1 MRRRITMSK
10 QTGAHTH
17 EEKGKN
23 VPVILFFTGLAL
35 FFIGLFL
42 GNMLLV
48 KNILFS
54 LAAIL
59 AGYHIIGE
67 GFGDT
72 YRDTKNNRKFSPNI
86 HLLMTLAAVGS
97 ALMGSFE
104 ESALLILIFAAA
116 HFLEDYAQ
124 GKSQREI
131 TKLLNLNPT
140 EARLIRDDGSI
151 QTVSV
156 EQLKIGDRVQVLN
169 GAQIPTDGVVIEGS
183 TAVDESSING
193 ESIPKEKNSGDPVFG
208 STMNGSG
215 TIVVEVTK
223 DSSETVFAKI
233 VQLVN
238 QSQEN
243 QSEIAS
249 KIKRFEPKYVTLVL
263 AVFPLIVLGGAL
275 LFQLTW
281 AESFYRGLVFLIAA
295 SPCALAASAVPAT
308 LSGISNLAKQ
318 GVLFKGG
325 SFLSNLAE
333 VKALAFDKTGTLT
346 KGKPEVTDYLFVDG
360 LEDRQVAVL
369 TNMEKKSNHPLATA
383 IVNRFEVETTAL
395 NLEVENIVGVGLV
408 TTIADTTFR
417 IGKPSS
423 FEQVPTIIE
432 KQTTKLASEGKTV
445 VYFAENEQVIGL
457 VALMDVPN
465 EEAMNAIH
473 YFKSQN
479 IETTMITGD
488 AKLTGEAVGRL
499 VGVDQVYANVLPEEK
514 SAIVDQ
520 LKREVGMTGMVG
532 DGINDAPALV
542 NADIGVAMGDG
553 TDIAIDVADVVV
565 MKNDLSKLGYAHRV
579 SKRLNKIVQ
588 QNIIF
593 SMLVVATLIILNFLG
608 IANIAFSVLIHEGST
623 LVVIFNGLR
632 LLVNTK

>member
-1 MRRRITMSK
+1 MSK

-140 EARLIRDDGSI
+140 EARLITDDGSI

-156 EQLKIGDRVQVLN
+156 EQLKIGDRVQ
-169 GAQIPTDGVVIEGS
+169 VIEGS

-360 LEDRQVAVL
+360 LEDRQDELVAVL

-383 IVNRFEVETTAL
+383 IVNRFEAETTAL

-408 TTIADTTFR
+408 TTIVDTTFR

-499 VGVDQVYANVLPEEK
+499 VGVDQVFSNVLPEEK

>member
-1 MRRRITMSK
+1 MSK

-140 EARLIRDDGSI
+140 EARLITDDGSI

-360 LEDRQVAVL
+360 LEDRQEELVA
-369 TNMEKKSNHPLATA
+369 MEKKSNHPLATA
-383 IVNRFEVETTAL
+383 IVNRFEAETTAL

-499 VGVDQVYANVLPEEK
+499 VGVDQVFANVLPEEK

>member
-1 MRRRITMSK
+1 MIT
-10 QTGAHTH
+10 
-17 EEKGKN
+17 
-23 VPVILFFTGLAL
+23 
-35 FFIGLFL
+35 
-42 GNMLLV
+42 
-48 KNILFS
+48 
-54 LAAIL
+54 
-59 AGYHIIGE
+59 
-67 GFGDT
+67 
-72 YRDTKNNRKFSPNI
+72 
-86 HLLMTLAAVGS
+86 
-97 ALMGSFE
+97 
-104 ESALLILIFAAA
+104 
-116 HFLEDYAQ
+116 
-124 GKSQREI
+124 
-131 TKLLNLNPT
+131 
-140 EARLIRDDGSI
+140 DDGSI

-156 EQLKIGDRVQVLN
+156 EQLKVGDRVQVLN

-275 LFQLTW
+275 FFQLTW

-346 KGKPEVTDYLFVDG
+346 KGKPEVTDYLFIDG
-360 LEDRQVAVL
+360 LEDRQDELVAVL

-383 IVNRFEVETTAL
+383 IVNRFEAETTAL

-445 VYFAENEQVIGL
+445 VYFAENERVIGL

>member
-1 MRRRITMSK
+1 MSK

-59 AGYHIIGE
+59 AGYYIIGE

-140 EARLIRDDGSI
+140 EARLITDDGSI

-360 LEDRQVAVL
+360 LEDRQDELVAVL

-383 IVNRFEVETTAL
+383 IVNRFEAETTAL

-479 IETTMITGD
+479 IETTMIT
-488 AKLTGEAVGRL
+488 AVGRL
-499 VGVDQVYANVLPEEK
+499 VGVDQVFANVLPEEK

>member
-1 MRRRITMSK
+1 MSK

-116 HFLEDYAQ
+116 H
-124 GKSQREI
+124 
-131 TKLLNLNPT
+131 LNPT
-140 EARLIRDDGSI
+140 EARLITDDGSI

-360 LEDRQVAVL
+360 LEDRQDELVAVL

-383 IVNRFEVETTAL
+383 IVNRFEAETTAL

-499 VGVDQVYANVLPEEK
+499 VGVDQVFANVLPEEK

>member
-1 MRRRITMSK
+1 M
-10 QTGAHTH
+10 
-17 EEKGKN
+17 
-23 VPVILFFTGLAL
+23 
-35 FFIGLFL
+35 
-42 GNMLLV
+42 
-48 KNILFS
+48 
-54 LAAIL
+54 
-59 AGYHIIGE
+59 
-67 GFGDT
+67 
-72 YRDTKNNRKFSPNI
+72 
-86 HLLMTLAAVGS
+86 
-97 ALMGSFE
+97 
-104 ESALLILIFAAA
+104 
-116 HFLEDYAQ
+116 
-124 GKSQREI
+124 
-131 TKLLNLNPT
+131 
-140 EARLIRDDGSI
+140 
-151 QTVSV
+151 
-156 EQLKIGDRVQVLN
+156 
-169 GAQIPTDGVVIEGS
+169 
-183 TAVDESSING
+183 
-193 ESIPKEKNSGDPVFG
+193 
-208 STMNGSG
+208 
-215 TIVVEVTK
+215 
-223 DSSETVFAKI
+223 
-233 VQLVN
+233 N

-360 LEDRQVAVL
+360 LEDRQDELVAVL

-383 IVNRFEVETTAL
+383 IVNRFEAETTAL

-408 TTIADTTFR
+408 TTIVDTTFR

-499 VGVDQVYANVLPEEK
+499 VGVDQVFSNVLPEEK

>member
-1 MRRRITMSK
+1 MSK

-104 ESALLILIFAAA
+104 ALLILIFAAA

-140 EARLIRDDGSI
+140 EARLITDDGSI

-360 LEDRQVAVL
+360 LEDRQDELVAVL

-383 IVNRFEVETTAL
+383 IVNRFEAETTAL

-499 VGVDQVYANVLPEEK
+499 VGVDQVFANVLPEEK

>member
-97 ALMGSFE
+97 AFMGSFE

-140 EARLIRDDGSI
+140 EARLITDDGSI

-263 AVFPLIVLGGAL
+263 AVFPLIVLGGA
-275 LFQLTW
+275 
-281 AESFYRGLVFLIAA
+281 
-295 SPCALAASAVPAT
+295 
-308 LSGISNLAKQ
+308 
-318 GVLFKGG
+318 
-325 SFLSNLAE
+325 FLSNLAE

-360 LEDRQVAVL
+360 LEDRQDELVAVL

-383 IVNRFEVETTAL
+383 IVNRFEAETTAL

-499 VGVDQVYANVLPEEK
+499 VGVDQVFANVLPEEK

>member
-1 MRRRITMSK
+1 MSK

-140 EARLIRDDGSI
+140 EARLITDDGSI

-360 LEDRQVAVL
+360 LEDRQDELVAVL

-383 IVNRFEVETTAL
+383 IVNRFEAETTAL

-408 TTIADTTFR
+408 TTIVDTTFR

-457 VALMDVPN
+457 VALMDVP
-465 EEAMNAIH
+465 I
-473 YFKSQN
+473 
-479 IETTMITGD
+479 
-488 AKLTGEAVGRL
+488 
-499 VGVDQVYANVLPEEK
+499 
-514 SAIVDQ
+514 
-520 LKREVGMTGMVG
+520 KREVGMTGMVG